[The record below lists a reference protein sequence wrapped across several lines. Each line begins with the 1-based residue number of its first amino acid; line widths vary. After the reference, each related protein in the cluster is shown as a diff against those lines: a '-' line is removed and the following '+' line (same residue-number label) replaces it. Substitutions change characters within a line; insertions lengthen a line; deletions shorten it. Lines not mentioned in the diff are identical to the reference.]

1 MHSIDFSKIYSLI
14 LPYQP
19 LDVKPLPLRQTDAD
33 EYMLALKQ
41 ELRGCMRELPY
52 FIKTSV
58 KTKGEKNSIFSINMR
73 QDEVNLRSDWLPKQA
88 HLEYQVGLRRKNSLS
103 GSIINPLLSKL
114 NRSRWFDIGLV
125 LFLHFY

>member
-73 QDEVNLRSDWLPKQA
+73 QDEVNLRSDWLSKQA

-103 GSIINPLLSKL
+103 GHIINPLLSKL

>member
-58 KTKGEKNSIFSINMR
+58 KIKGEKNSIFSINMR
-73 QDEVNLRSDWLPKQA
+73 QDEVNLHSDWLPKQA
-88 HLEYQVGLRRKNSLS
+88 HLEYQVGLRRKSSLS
-103 GSIINPLLSKL
+103 GRIINPLLSKL
-114 NRSRWFDIGLV
+114 NRSRWLDIGLV

>member
-41 ELRGCMRELPY
+41 ELRGCMQELPY

-58 KTKGEKNSIFSINMR
+58 KTKGE
-73 QDEVNLRSDWLPKQA
+73 
-88 HLEYQVGLRRKNSLS
+88 
-103 GSIINPLLSKL
+103 
-114 NRSRWFDIGLV
+114 
-125 LFLHFY
+125 

>member
-1 MHSIDFSKIYSLI
+1 MLLLFIDIEVGRIAFYRVLQNLFSYFTN
-14 LPYQP
+14 QP

-58 KTKGEKNSIFSINMR
+58 KTKG
-73 QDEVNLRSDWLPKQA
+73 V
-88 HLEYQVGLRRKNSLS
+88 
-103 GSIINPLLSKL
+103 
-114 NRSRWFDIGLV
+114 
-125 LFLHFY
+125 

>member
-33 EYMLALKQ
+33 EYILALKQ

-58 KTKGEKNSIFSINMR
+58 KTKGEKNSIFLINMR

-103 GSIINPLLSKL
+103 GRIINPLLSKL
-114 NRSRWFDIGLV
+114 NRSRWLDIGLV